1 MATRSVTNLLSRLSK
16 AGFKRDF
23 VRPVILPDWWDDSLA
38 SDPSLLP
45 DIEVRVARFLGLSL
59 ADVRDPTRTLTI
71 SKAPGTVL
79 RKSANVNEERLWPA
93 IHAARRV
100 AEAVVRNMQSRPVR
114 ELPAKAEDWHRS
126 LVKGK
131 TPVSLELMLGDL
143 WARGVPV
150 IPMDDLPVPAFQGM
164 AAVIGG
170 HPVIVI
176 GQKYDAPGRVGFF
189 VAHEAGHIANGD
201 CRGDTTIVD
210 QEEQSADSSDIE
222 KRADLYASRLLLG
235 GAAAD
240 DINGTEFDK
249 LAERAYAVEQKTGA
263 EAGALLFHWAREHN
277 DFKTASMAV
286 AALYRHIGARRMMS
300 GFLARNVNF
309 EDAPETDRALLG
321 LVLGEPGSVASAD

>member
-1 MATRSVTNLLSRLSK
+1 VATRSVSNLLSRLSK

-23 VRPVILPDWWDDSLA
+23 VRPVILPDWWEDSLA

-59 ADVRDPTRTLTI
+59 AEVRDPTRTLAI
-71 SKAPGTVL
+71 SKSPGTVL
-79 RKSANVNEERLWPA
+79 RKAASMNEERLWPA
-93 IHAARRV
+93 IHAASRV
-100 AEAVVRNMQSRPVR
+100 AEAVVRNMHSRPFR
-114 ELPAKAEDWHRS
+114 ELPAKAEDWRRA
-126 LVKGK
+126 LIKDK
-131 TPVSLELMLGDL
+131 TPVTLELMLDDL

-150 IPMDDLPVPAFQGM
+150 IPMDHLPVPAFQGM
-164 AAVIGG
+164 AKVIGG
-170 HPVIVI
+170 RPVIVI

-201 CRGDTTIVD
+201 CRDTTTIVD
-210 QEEQSADSSDIE
+210 EDDETPDSSAIE
-222 KRADLYASRLLLG
+222 KRADLYASRLLIG
-235 GAAAD
+235 DAAAD
-240 DINGTEFDK
+240 GINGTEFDK

-286 AALYRHIGARRMMS
+286 AALYRHIGARRTMS
-300 GFLARNVNF
+300 NFLIRNVNF

-321 LVLGEPGSVASAD
+321 LALGEPGSAASAD